1 MNRTNGMR
9 FMKREHK
16 LWNML
21 MSCRKSLFALLI
33 WGATGGFV
41 GVQAQDLESDWYDP
55 EAYRGDSIPAWE
67 AFISVDKEPEVLNF
81 QEAWSEWV
89 YPPELLHTTLGG
101 TTVFRM
107 LVNEKGDCVRYAVI
121 REVHPLLTK
130 ALETCIHQLEFSPAI
145 QYGEPITYWIN
156 FPITICVR

>member
-1 MNRTNGMR
+1 MR
-9 FMKREHK
+9 YPKRERKH
-16 LWNML
+16 WNIML
-21 MSCRKSLFALLI
+21 SCRKYHLTLLI
-33 WGATGGFV
+33 WGVVGGLV
-41 GVQAQDLESDWYDP
+41 GVQAQDLESGWYDP

-67 AFISVDKEPEVLNF
+67 AFVSVDKEPEVLNF

-89 YPPELLHTTLGG
+89 YPPELLYTTLGG

-107 LVNEKGDCVRYAVI
+107 LVNEKGDCIRYAVI

-145 QYGEPITYWIN
+145 QYGQPISYWIN
-156 FPITICVR
+156 LPITICLR